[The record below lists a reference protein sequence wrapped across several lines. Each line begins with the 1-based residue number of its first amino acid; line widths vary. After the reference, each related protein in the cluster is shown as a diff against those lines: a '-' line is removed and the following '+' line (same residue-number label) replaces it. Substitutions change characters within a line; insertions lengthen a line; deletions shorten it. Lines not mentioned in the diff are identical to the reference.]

1 MYSSPILVS
10 DVQERPHV
18 TRRGEA
24 NAARKGQ
31 RKIHRRYQPKLCC
44 TVSRGMASKVVAR
57 ISRHDWNRNSDLI
70 ALRQRGYIPYTYR
83 NDPHFVPKPMRI
95 STRSESREALT
106 VLSQALAAHTDY
118 NPDSDYSFEV
128 MVPFEQIAS
137 AMGVLHVYENG
148 RKAYDV
154 ALHALSVMEQ
164 LGYVIVLHTLDS
176 DSGQNKPLRIWLS
189 ETFFTSRGIQVDEIR
204 DWLGKFKRWAM
215 KNGLTETLR
224 QRYEKHLVR
233 IERIGIDLK
242 SRHSLRNRLRQIKRW
257 VVSPDLTRDKAQAVA
272 KIEQTLAQRSALEQQ
287 LDETNQNI
295 RQLAKRKKQ
304 NSYYQQFTQ
313 WSITGAMTPIQLL
326 QLQETLK
333 REHPGLLQQDAEA
346 FYKLLLER
354 AGAFKI

>member
-1 MYSSPILVS
+1 MYSNLSQSIADNLSLSPN
-10 DVQERPHV
+10 
-18 TRRGEA
+18 RRGAA

-31 RKIHRRYQPKLCC
+31 RKIHRRYHPQLCC
-44 TVSRGMASKVVAR
+44 RVSRGMASKVVAR
-57 ISRHDWNRNSDLI
+57 ISRHDWNRNGDLI

-83 NDPHFVPKPMRI
+83 HDPHFVPKPMRI

-118 NPDSDYSFEV
+118 NPDSDYPFEV

-137 AMGVLHVYENG
+137 AMGVLHVYESG

-164 LGYVIVLHTLDS
+164 LGYVIVLHTQDS

-233 IERIGIDLK
+233 IECIGIDLK

-257 VVSPDLTRDKAQAVA
+257 VVSPDLARDKAQAVA

-295 RQLAKRKKQ
+295 RHLAKGKKQ

-313 WSITGAMTPIQLL
+313 WSINGGMTTIHVMM
-326 QLQETLK
+326 LQEALK
-333 REHPGLLQQDAEA
+333 QEHPGLLQQDAEA

>member
-1 MYSSPILVS
+1 MYSNLSQSIADNLSLSPN
-10 DVQERPHV
+10 
-18 TRRGEA
+18 RRGAA

-31 RKIHRRYQPKLCC
+31 RKIHRRYQPQLCC
-44 TVSRGMASKVVAR
+44 RVSRGMASKVVAR
-57 ISRHDWNRNSDLI
+57 ISRHDWNRNGDLI

-83 NDPHFVPKPMRI
+83 HDPHFVPKPMRI

-118 NPDSDYSFEV
+118 NPDSDYPFEV

-137 AMGVLHVYENG
+137 AMGVLHVYESG

-164 LGYVIVLHTLDS
+164 LGYVIVLHTQDS

-257 VVSPDLTRDKAQAVA
+257 VVSPDLARDKAQAVA

-295 RQLAKRKKQ
+295 RQLAKGKKQ

-313 WSITGAMTPIQLL
+313 WSINGGMTTIHVMM
-326 QLQETLK
+326 LQEALK
-333 REHPGLLQQDAEA
+333 QEHPGLLQQDAEA